1 MEDFSGQLAALK
13 ILLELLDGKV
23 AISRPLPGAD
33 E

>member
-1 MEDFSGQLAALK
+1 MEDFSGRLAALI

-23 AISRPLPGAD
+23 TIPRPLPGAD